1 MGKRA
6 SHSTDGGAL
15 TSRPV
20 AGVRNSVPL
29 KLFMLNFN
37 RRTKVLA
44 MDGTL
49 QIKPENLLNLGKY
62 YVGTVQFQLSL
73 TVRNIPTMLCL
84 GAKLFQIVIY
94 CANLFY
100 PGFS

>member
-1 MGKRA
+1 
-6 SHSTDGGAL
+6 
-15 TSRPV
+15 
-20 AGVRNSVPL
+20 
-29 KLFMLNFN
+29 
-37 RRTKVLA
+37 

-84 GAKLFQIVIY
+84 GAKLFLIVIH
-94 CANLFY
+94 CAKFVL
-100 PGFS
+100 PGVFLKFQQKGLHRREEQVLQYLATNGLGGRKVRL